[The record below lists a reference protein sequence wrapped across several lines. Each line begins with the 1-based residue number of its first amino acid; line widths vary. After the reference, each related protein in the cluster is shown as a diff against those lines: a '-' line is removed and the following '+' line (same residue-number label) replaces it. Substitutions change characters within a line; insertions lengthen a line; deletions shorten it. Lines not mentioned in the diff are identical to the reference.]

1 MEYCLVLCTCPEGDA
16 AKSLAESLV
25 KERLAA
31 CVNILPGLVSVYSWQ
46 GALESSQE
54 ALLLAKTERRA
65 YPRLEARLRELHPYE
80 LPEIIAV
87 DIERGLPDYLNWISQ
102 WLSPASSP

>member
-16 AKSLAESLV
+16 AKTLVESLV
-25 KERLAA
+25 GERLAA
-31 CVNILPGLVSVYSWQ
+31 CVNILPGLTSVYSWQ
-46 GALESSQE
+46 GAMESAQE
-54 ALLLAKTERRA
+54 ALLLIKTERQV

-80 LPEIIAV
+80 LPEIVAI

-102 WLSPASSP
+102 WLNTASRP

>member
-1 MEYCLVLCTCPEGDA
+1 MEYCLVLCTCPEGGG

-25 KERLAA
+25 CERLAA

-46 GALESSQE
+46 GALESSAE
-54 ALLLAKTERRA
+54 SLLLIKTERQA

-80 LPEIIAV
+80 LPEIIAL
-87 DIERGLPDYLNWISQ
+87 DIERGLPDYLHWISQ
-102 WLSPASSP
+102 CLTPASHT